1 MKILFVTR
9 KFPPVIGG
17 MENVAA
23 RLYEELSA
31 KETVELVAVRSK
43 TGGKHLGLPFAYL
56 NLAWR
61 SLRTGKRLNPDI
73 IYIQDGVLAPLGR
86 FLHRCLKRPVVV
98 TVHGTEV
105 VYGNRIYRKFI
116 LPSLAKMHHTVAIS
130 TGTAEKT
137 KKVFPLLPITII
149 NWGSD
154 DSYYIEQ
161 SKSELRKKLAADLNI
176 DLSKRPL
183 LYHSGRLVERKG
195 ALWLVEK
202 VMPRVAEVVPDVL
215 LLISGGGKDAEKIR
229 LAIIQNNLQENV
241 RMVGY
246 VLGERRRLLYNA
258 SDLFI
263 MPNVPGYG
271 FEGFGMV
278 AVESSSCGTPVVAS
292 RFEGI
297 IDAVVEGRTGWLL
310 EPGNADDFVER
321 IVAEI
326 KAPSLKR
333 QDVRLATLKKYDWE
347 KTTANYLKLFD
358 TVITRK

>member
-31 KETVELVAVRSK
+31 KETVELVAVRNKS
-43 TGGKHLGLPFAYL
+43 GGKHFGLPFAYVG
-56 NLAWR
+56 LAWR
-61 SLRTGKRLNPDI
+61 ALRSGNRFNPDI

-86 FLHRCLKRPVVV
+86 FLRRCLKRPVVV

-105 VYGNRIYRKFI
+105 VYRNWFYRKFI
-116 LPSLAKMHHTVAIS
+116 LPSLGKMNHAVAIS
-130 TGTAEKT
+130 TRTAEMT
-137 KKVFPLLPITII
+137 NEVFPLLPITKI

-154 DSYYIEQ
+154 DSYHIDL
-161 SKSELRKKLAADLNI
+161 SKSQLRTKLAADLNI
-176 DLSKRPL
+176 DLLNRPL

-202 VMPRVAEVVPDVL
+202 VMPRVIDVIPDAL

-229 LAIIQNNLQENV
+229 QAINENSLQENV
-241 RMVGY
+241 VMVGY

-263 MPNVPGYG
+263 MPNTPGYG

-278 AVESSSCGTPVVAS
+278 AVESSSCGTPVIAS

-297 IDAVVEGRTGWLL
+297 TDAVVEGRTGWLL

-326 KAPSLKR
+326 TAPSLER
-333 QDVRLATLKKYDWE
+333 QSVRLTTLKKYDWK
-347 KTTANYLKLFD
+347 KTTDQYLKLFHEL
-358 TVITRK
+358 INS